1 MSLLDEIVLAFTVPT
16 LNVDAVKSRE
26 RLKHAVASRSHG
38 SIRLQLGL
46 FYTREE
52 AEQRYER
59 AKAIKF

>member
-1 MSLLDEIVLAFTVPT
+1 MSLIDKIALAFTVPT
-16 LNVDAVKSRE
+16 PKTDAVKSRE
-26 RLKHAVASRSHG
+26 RLKRAIASRSHG